1 MFIKIFLFMP
11 SLAYMDDKEI
21 KFRKQ
26 LGARIQE
33 LRQDKELTQPQLAAL
48 IGFKD
53 YQAISRIENGRVSPS
68 IYIIY
73 QISKALEV
81 KIDDLCNFK

>member
-1 MFIKIFLFMP
+1 
-11 SLAYMDDKEI
+11 MDSTEL

-33 LRQDKELTQPQLAAL
+33 IRNKKGYTQPELAAM

-53 YQAISRIENGRVSPS
+53 YQAIGRIENGRVTPS
-68 IYIIY
+68 VYVIYRIA
-73 QISKALEV
+73 KALNV
-81 KIDDLCNFK
+81 SMDTLFDF

>member
-1 MFIKIFLFMP
+1 
-11 SLAYMDDKEI
+11 MDDKEI

-33 LRQDKELTQPQLAAL
+33 VRQEKGLTQPQLAVL

-53 YQAISRIENGRVSPS
+53 YQTIGRIENGRVTPS
-68 IYIIY
+68 IYIIH
-73 QISKALEV
+73 QIAQALDV
-81 KIDDLCNFK
+81 QIDDLCNFS